1 LIHTILRAVC
11 SHHGQTDDCAF
22 GADDVAGFG
31 LMFRKLRFLM
41 IADTNVR
48 LETVV
53 IDTDTTVHTKVD
65 PFVKTKFSPQ

>member
-41 IADTNVR
+41 IADTRQNEQT
-48 LETVV
+48 LE
-53 IDTDTTVHTKVD
+53 
-65 PFVKTKFSPQ
+65 